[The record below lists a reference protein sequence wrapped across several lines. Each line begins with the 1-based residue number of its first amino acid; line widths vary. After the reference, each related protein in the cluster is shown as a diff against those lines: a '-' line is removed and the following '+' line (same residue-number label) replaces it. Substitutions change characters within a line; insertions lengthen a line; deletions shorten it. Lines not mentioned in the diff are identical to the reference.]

1 MIAIAGGK
9 GGSGKTTTA
18 LGVAMALGRAGES
31 PLVVDADVDM
41 PDLHVLAGVDSEPGA
56 GDLKNGASIEQVRQ
70 PWPALPTVG
79 IVAAG
84 APEGLGTTL
93 DRLAG
98 WHGPV
103 LVDCPGGAGP
113 DAAVPL
119 RACDRSLL
127 VTTDAPQALTDT
139 AKTAAIARELDAAPL
154 AALVR
159 GSSTD
164 ARQYL
169 DCPQILSVPDIDGAD
184 VLLAP
189 EFRDFCRSVS
199 GMIPRQNQP

>member
-1 MIAIAGGK
+1 MLAIAGGK

-41 PDLHVLAGVDSEPGA
+41 PDLHVLAGVDPEPGA
-56 GDLKNGASIEQVRQ
+56 GDLDTGVPIERVRQ

-84 APEGLGTTL
+84 EADRLGVTL
-93 DRLAG
+93 DRLTG

-103 LVDCPGGAGP
+103 IVDCPGGAGP
-113 DAAVPL
+113 DSAVPL
-119 RACDRSLL
+119 RACDESLL
-127 VTTDAPQALTDT
+127 VTTDAPQALADT
-139 AKTAAIARELDAAPL
+139 AKTATVARELDAAPL

-159 GSSTD
+159 DSSTG
-164 ARQYL
+164 ARKYL
-169 DCPQILSVPDIDGAD
+169 DCSRILSVPDIDTAD
-184 VLLAP
+184 VLSAP
-189 EFRDFCRSVS
+189 AFQDFCWSVS